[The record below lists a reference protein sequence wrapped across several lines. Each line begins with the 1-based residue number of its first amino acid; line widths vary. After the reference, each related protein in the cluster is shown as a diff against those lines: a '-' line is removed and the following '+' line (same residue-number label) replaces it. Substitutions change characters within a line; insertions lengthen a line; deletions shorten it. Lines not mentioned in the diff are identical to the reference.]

1 MELVKIE
8 IIKGSKAQTYY
19 VNPHQVTVVW
29 AEVID
34 NESPWAGLWMRVV
47 GISDPLMIGNWTA
60 TDLEGGAQAVR
71 ARAEQELEQLRA
83 RIQSAASR

>member
-19 VNPHQVTVVW
+19 VNPAQIVAIWT
-29 AEVID
+29 EVID
-34 NESPWAGLWMRVV
+34 NEAPWSGLWMRAV
-47 GISDPLMIGNWTA
+47 GMPEQQLLGSWQGD
-60 TDLEGGAQAVR
+60 AQTVR
-71 ARAEQELEQLRA
+71 SRAEQELDLLRA